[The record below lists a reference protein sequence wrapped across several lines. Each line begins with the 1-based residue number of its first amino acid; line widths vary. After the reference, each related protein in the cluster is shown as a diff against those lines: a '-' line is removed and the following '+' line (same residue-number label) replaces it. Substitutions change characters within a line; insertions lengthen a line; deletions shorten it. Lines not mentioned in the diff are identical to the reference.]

1 VFGLEE
7 QEIARRAR
15 AALSELRVAQT
26 DFHALPAHLS
36 LGVRKRVSLARALVL
51 EPNFVFF
58 DDPDAGLD
66 APTRALVYQLLERF
80 RDDPKIT
87 MLVASNSRP
96 LIERMSLQIVELS
109 HGHLLNKSGSQGP
122 TSHGPSY

>member
-1 VFGLEE
+1 
-7 QEIARRAR
+7 
-15 AALSELRVAQT
+15 
-26 DFHALPAHLS
+26 
-36 LGVRKRVSLARALVL
+36 L

-66 APTRALVYQLLERF
+66 APTRTLVYRLLERF

-109 HGHLLNKSGSQGP
+109 HGHLLNKAGSQSP
-122 TSHGPSY
+122 NSHGPSY